1 VHQLYTIS
9 EQELMLEFT
18 ATISVHQSAQKASDK
33 SNDIL
38 GQLYSLKCEALP
50 PSNAKSRGKNLVDGC
65 CRVMPPPLSGH
76 FIEIQIQKSSF
87 PVRQK
92 EI

>member
-18 ATISVHQSAQKASDK
+18 ATISVHQRAQRASDK

-38 GQLYSLKCEALP
+38 GHLYSLKCEALP
-50 PSNAKSRGKNLVDGC
+50 PSNGKSSVNLVDGC

-87 PVRQK
+87 LVRQK
-92 EI
+92 EV